1 MVQGNGGA
9 FYLGRDVTNNI
20 EFAMGTSVLGEAFAG
35 ALTNHKLALRTN
47 NIRALT
53 IDTSQRVGIG
63 TDTPSEKLDVA
74 GNANISGHLSAASK
88 SFLIPHPVDS
98 SKKLQY
104 GSLESPY
111 HGIRLTDKGKINSDF
126 AQIDL
131 PNYISKLVL
140 QEGVNVQLTNINHDK
155 TLFVKE
161 VNIENNYFKV
171 GMNRGWLDK
180 NEYEFY
186 WSFTAE
192 RKDIPKLIVE
202 F

>member
-1 MVQGNGGA
+1 MKTFSNG
-9 FYLGRDVTNNI
+9 I
-20 EFAMGTSVLGEAFAG
+20 IS
-35 ALTNHKLALRTN
+35 
-47 NIRALT
+47 
-53 IDTSQRVGIG
+53 SVGITG
-63 TDTPSEKLDVA
+63 TNLVFNTGDQTISGVKTFATGIFAPNLVFNT
-74 GNANISGHLSAASK
+74 GNQTISGVKTFATGVNISGHLSATSK
-88 SFLIPHPVDS
+88 SFLIPHPADS

-111 HGIRLTDKGKINSDF
+111 HGVRLTDKGKINSNF

-131 PNYISKLVL
+131 PNYTSALVL
-140 QEGVNVQLTNINHDK
+140 QEGSNVQLTNINHDK

-171 GMNRGWLDK
+171 GMNRGWFDK

-186 WSFTAE
+186 WSLTAE
-192 RKDIPKLIVE
+192 RKDIPKLTVE